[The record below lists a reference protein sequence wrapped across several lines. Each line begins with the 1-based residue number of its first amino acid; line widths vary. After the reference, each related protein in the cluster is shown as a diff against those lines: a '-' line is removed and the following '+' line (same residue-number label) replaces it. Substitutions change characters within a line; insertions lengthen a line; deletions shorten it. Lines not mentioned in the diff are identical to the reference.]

1 MPQKK
6 PQLHKSWLEV
16 LGTEFDQPYMQQLR
30 AFLLEEKR
38 RKAVV
43 YPPGS
48 MMFNAFNI
56 TPFGKVKVVLLGQDP
71 YHGPNQAHGLCFSVQ
86 RGIQPPPSL
95 VNMYKELQ
103 QSLGIQPPRHGDLSS
118 WAKQGVLL
126 LNTTLS
132 VRAGQPKS
140 HAGQGWETF
149 TDRVI
154 EVLNAEREGLIFV
167 LWGAHAGKKTVLI
180 DGSKHLVLKAPHP
193 SPLSASR
200 GFFGCGH
207 FVKINEYLRGRGE
220 QPIIWRLPE

>member
-1 MPQKK
+1 MSQKK
-6 PQLHKSWLEV
+6 PQLHDSWLDVIGE
-16 LGTEFDQPYMQQLR
+16 EFEKPYMHKLR
-30 AFLLEEKR
+30 AFLVEEKR
-38 RKAVV
+38 RNATV
-43 YPPGS
+43 YPPGP
-48 MMFNAFNI
+48 MMFNAMNI
-56 TPFGKVKVVLLGQDP
+56 TPFDKVKVVLLGQDP

-95 VNMYKELQ
+95 VNMYKELH
-103 QSLGIQPPRHGDLSS
+103 QSLGIPPARHGDLST

-149 TDRVI
+149 TDRII
-154 EVLNAEREGLIFV
+154 EVLNDQREGLIFV
-167 LWGAHAGKKTVLI
+167 LWGGHAGKKTALI
-180 DGSKHLVLKAPHP
+180 NPQKHLILKAPHP

-207 FVKINEYLRGRGE
+207 FAKINEYLRSRGE
-220 QPIIWRLPE
+220 QPIVWRLPE